1 MAEAD
6 RNMEEIVPAPYG
18 TYTINDTD
26 VVSKKAEAIQVDSAA
41 VFTAIYI
48 NNDFTNNVA
57 SQYLSNPSGTV
68 EPCFITALPGHTF
81 YRVQIASGQVTLV
94 LSQNQ

>member
-1 MAEAD
+1 MAIE
-6 RNMEEIVPAPYG
+6 RNMEDVVAAPYG

-26 VVSKKAEAIQVDSAA
+26 IVTGIWDVLQVDTAT

-48 NNDFTNNVA
+48 NGDYTNNVA

-68 EPCFITALPGHTF
+68 QPTLICALPGHTF
-81 YRVQIASGQVTLV
+81 NRLQLASGQVTAV
-94 LSQNQ
+94 IARQQ